1 MADTMSCPDCGNEIE
16 STDDLEAGEELTEV
30 ATENGTV
37 SPYRDRT
44 GDLFLCGGC
53 KRPLGF
59 KRHD

>member
-1 MADTMSCPDCGNEIE
+1 MADALTCPDCGKEIE
-16 STDDLEAGEELTEV
+16 SADDLEEGEEVTEIEI
-30 ATENGTV
+30 ENGTV

-59 KRHD
+59 DRH